1 MANQFIPPNGLPEST
16 PVGTGG
22 KTLESIA
29 DDAAGA
35 VQADDCL
42 TVTGGSIVA
51 RPTVTGTIPADFT
64 VNGNVYVA
72 PATYVSNPSS
82 LPAGLSVDADT
93 GIVLTDGSV
102 FFPNTINNVG
112 VLCAVSE

>member
-1 MANQFIPPNGLPEST
+1 M
-16 PVGTGG
+16 
-22 KTLESIA
+22 
-29 DDAAGA
+29 
-35 VQADDCL
+35 
-42 TVTGGSIVA
+42 
-51 RPTVTGTIPADFT
+51 
-64 VNGNVYVA
+64 NGNVYVA
-72 PATYVSNPSS
+72 PASYISNPSS